1 MKMNVTIARRYGSG
15 GHDIGKLVAD
25 WLGIDFYDK
34 EILAVAAKESG
45 IDVAHFEAAD
55 EKPANSFLYSIA
67 MSGQI
72 YANAGDF
79 LTNDKLFAFQSNA
92 ILKTAKEK
100 PGLFVGRCADY
111 ILRDLPNV
119 VKIFIHA
126 DDETRIKRIMEIKNV
141 NEAEAKTLI
150 KKADKKRASYYNFYA
165 DGKWGDPSLYDLM
178 INSSRLGIEGTAE
191 AICDVVRLMENK

>member
-126 DDETRIKRIMEIKNV
+126 DDEARIKRITEIKNV
-141 NEAEAKTLI
+141 SESEAKTLI

-165 DGKWGDPSLYDLM
+165 DGKWGDPSLYDLT

>member
-165 DGKWGDPSLYDLM
+165 DGKWGDPSLYDLT